1 MSNNRLF
8 LAAVSLALAA
18 YFFGCSTDTVA
29 PQVEVSNKAS
39 KEFQFNYSFL
49 YYYYYKSADELE
61 DSEAY
66 LESPLKAIINEKY
79 ADVADVIVMYESMS
93 DPLTTYY
100 PHAFYSAVSSAIRES
115 DTEDKSF
122 GMELDGELRVKTVFR
137 VGPAASAGVL
147 KGDVVLAL
155 DSVPLN
161 GSDSLYEAILSAKKD
176 AFTFSIARSN
186 DTLSM
191 EMTRTAVIA
200 PTVFLDSAENIPVIR
215 VTEFV
220 GKTNGFDSDGTA
232 LEFEDALERTKGA
245 ASTILDLRGN
255 GGGSVNLCERMAKAV
270 LRRGDTVI
278 VERQWGYGKKGR
290 DSSEQVVTAEKD
302 GIGAGRYYVMMLD
315 SGSASCTEIFAAAL
329 TANLKVPVVGTNSFG
344 KGIGQTYV
352 TTPDSAFGVAT
363 SILFLDKDFQSYH
376 RYGFEPDFTIADSDS
391 AFQKAIELASG
402 MTFQRTAGYG
412 SEVQPYWDSA
422 KRKQQKT
429 FSPKEALRELKR
441 GMAIREFSGF

>member
-1 MSNNRLF
+1 MPKNKLF
-8 LAAVSLALAA
+8 LAAASLTLAA
-18 YFFGCSTDTVA
+18 YFFGCSTDTVS
-29 PQVEVSNKAS
+29 PQVEVSDKAS

-61 DSEAY
+61 DSEVY

-100 PHAFYSAVSSAIRES
+100 PRTFYSAVSSAIRES

-147 KGDVVLAL
+147 KGDILLAV
-155 DSVPLN
+155 DNVPLN
-161 GSDSLYEAILSAKKD
+161 GNDSIYKAILSAKKD
-176 AFTFSIARSN
+176 KFTFSVARSN
-186 DTLSM
+186 DTMSI
-191 EMTRTAVIA
+191 EMIRTAVIS
-200 PTVFLDSAENIPVIR
+200 PTVYLDSAENIPVIR
-215 VTEFV
+215 ITEFV

-232 LEFEDALERTKGA
+232 LEFEEALSRTKGA
-245 ASTILDLRGN
+245 ASTVLDLRGN
-255 GGGSVNLCERMAKAV
+255 GGGSVDLCVRMAKAV
-270 LRRGDTVI
+270 LQRGDTVI
-278 VERQWGYGKKGR
+278 VERKWGYGKKGR
-290 DSSEQVVTAEKD
+290 DSSEQVVTVEKD

-329 TANLKVPVVGTNSFG
+329 TSNLKVPVVGTNSFG

-363 SILFLDKDFQSYH
+363 SILFLDKNYQSYH
-376 RYGFEPDFTIADSDS
+376 LYGFEPDFYIADADS
-391 AFQKAIELASG
+391 AFQKAVELASG
-402 MTFQRTAGYG
+402 KTSKRTAGY
-412 SEVQPYWDSA
+412 SQQVQPYWNSSM
-422 KRKQQKT
+422 RKQVKR
-429 FSPKEALRELKR
+429 FSPAEALRELKR
-441 GMAIREFSGF
+441 GMAIREFPGL

>member
-1 MSNNRLF
+1 MSKNRLF
-8 LAAVSLALAA
+8 LAAAFFAFAA

-49 YYYYYKSADELE
+49 YYYYYNAANELE
-61 DSEAY
+61 DSEVY
-66 LESPLKAIINEKY
+66 LESPLKAFINEKY

-100 PHAFYSAVSSAIRES
+100 PHAFYAAVSSAIRES

-122 GMELDGELRVKTVFR
+122 GMELDSTLRVKTVFR
-137 VGPAASAGVL
+137 VGPAASAGIL
-147 KGDVVLAL
+147 KGDIILAL

-161 GSDSLYEAILSAKKD
+161 GNDSLYEALLLAKKD
-176 AFTFSIARSN
+176 EFTFSVARSN
-186 DTLSM
+186 DTLSV
-191 EMTRTAVIA
+191 EITRTAVIA

-215 VTEFV
+215 ITEFV

-232 LEFEDALERTKGA
+232 LEFENALEQTKGA

-278 VERQWGYGKKGR
+278 VEREWGYGKKGR
-290 DSSEQVVTAEKD
+290 DSSEQAVTAERD

-352 TTPDSAFGVAT
+352 TTPDTAFGVAT
-363 SILFLDKDFQSYH
+363 SLLFLDKDFQSYH
-376 RYGFEPDFTIADSDS
+376 RYGFEPDFCIADADS
-391 AFQKAIELASG
+391 ALQKAIELARG
-402 MTFQRTAGYG
+402 KTFKRTAGY
-412 SEVQPYWDSA
+412 SAEIQPYWNSA
-422 KRKQQKT
+422 KHKQQKT
-429 FSPKEALRELKR
+429 FSPKDALRELKR
-441 GMAIREFSGF
+441 GMAVREFSGF